1 MPGFHWG
8 TRLVTPLSP
17 FSLPTSLSP
26 SLTHCGSLSTFPTH
40 SALVCGEGAF
50 DIHNLVQRRSRSPES
65 LYGFHGNR
73 LVQRTWCSDGGERET
88 YSKNRAPQV
97 WQELDQLPSRG
108 AGRGWARLWGALWE
122 ELPFPHPLGS
132 PIRSCSAISV
142 ALSRLLLL
150 PWAFWLGTKA
160 PECYYMPQFPPCEM
174 GRRAPTSQGCCEGQ
188 MH

>member
-1 MPGFHWG
+1 MGRLVLVVLVEGCVCAGCAPLSLQGAQMPGSHWG
-8 TRLVTPLSP
+8 TRLVTPPSP

-26 SLTHCGSLSTFPTH
+26 SLTHCGSLSTFPTR

-108 AGRGWARLWGALWE
+108 AGRGWARLWG
-122 ELPFPHPLGS
+122 PYR
-132 PIRSCSAISV
+132 RSC
-142 ALSRLLLL
+142 LSPTHWVPPSEAAQLSLWLL
-150 PWAFWLGTKA
+150 A
-160 PECYYMPQFPPCEM
+160 
-174 GRRAPTSQGCCEGQ
+174 GCCFSHGPSG
-188 MH
+188 